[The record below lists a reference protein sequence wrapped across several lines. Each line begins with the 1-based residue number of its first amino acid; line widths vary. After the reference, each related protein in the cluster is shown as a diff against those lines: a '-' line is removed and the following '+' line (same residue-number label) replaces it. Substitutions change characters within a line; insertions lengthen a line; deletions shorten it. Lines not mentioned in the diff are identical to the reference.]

1 MKKIYLFLCLTALCF
16 TAMAQSKPQP
26 QPLKPFKVDVSFGY
40 AIPAG
45 TGAKGG
51 VLFAVEP
58 KYAVIPNLSLGVRFE
73 GTVVARFGGYDQ
85 EGDPTQTE
93 VKASGSY
100 LLTGDYYLMNN
111 YAFRP
116 FVGGGAGIF
125 TLAGVEVNSTSGDV
139 SAGAKFGGMI
149 RAGIEVSHFRA
160 GLEYNLVPKTTFT
173 GYDSNGN
180 ITSGLT
186 SPNSYIGIKIGVCF
200 GGGPIKK

>member
-1 MKKIYLFLCLTALCF
+1 
-16 TAMAQSKPQP
+16 MAQSKSE
-26 QPLKPFKVDVSFGY
+26 LKPFKVDVSIGY

-58 KYAVIPNLSLGVRFE
+58 KYAVIPDLSVGVRFE
-73 GTVVARFGGYDQ
+73 GAVVARFGGYDQ
-85 EGDPTQTE
+85 EGMPLETD

-100 LLTGDYYLMNN
+100 LFTGDYYLMKD

-125 TLAGVEVNSTSGDV
+125 SVAGVETNSTSGDV

-149 RAGIEVSHFRA
+149 RAGIEASHFRA
-160 GLEYNLVPKTTFT
+160 GIEYNMVPKTTFT

-200 GGGPIKK
+200 GGGRIKK

>member
-16 TAMAQSKPQP
+16 SAIAQSKSQE
-26 QPLKPFKVDVSFGY
+26 LKPFKVDVSLGY

-45 TGAKGG
+45 KGAKGG

-58 KYAVIPNLSLGVRFE
+58 KYAVIPSLSLGVRFE
-73 GTVVARFGGYDQ
+73 GAVMARFAGYDQ
-85 EGDPTQTE
+85 EGDPLETD
-93 VKASGSY
+93 VKGSGSY
-100 LLTGDYYLMNN
+100 LATRYDYLRNN
-111 YAFRP
+111 YSFRP
-116 FVGGGAGIF
+116 FVGAGAGIF

-149 RAGIEVSHFRA
+149 RAGIEASNFRA
-160 GLEYNLVPKTTFT
+160 GVEYNLIPKTTYT
-173 GYDSNGN
+173 GYDADGN

-200 GGGPIKK
+200 GGGPRK